1 MEQMEEVTAREAA
14 RILKVNLQ
22 FLYQLIW
29 SGKIEGKKVKAPGRL
44 RRQSWRRGARRGK
57 CDAEE
62 IHRHAHPSRACERS
76 LGLTAYH
83 PQLG

>member
-29 SGKIEGKKVKAPGRL
+29 SGKIEGKKVEGTWRIPKAVVEA
-44 RRQSWRRGARRGK
+44 RRQ
-57 CDAEE
+57 
-62 IHRHAHPSRACERS
+62 EREV
-76 LGLTAYH
+76 
-83 PQLG
+83 

>member
-29 SGKIEGKKVKAPGRL
+29 SGKIAGRKVEGTWRIPKAVVEA
-44 RRQSWRRGARRGK
+44 RRQ
-57 CDAEE
+57 
-62 IHRHAHPSRACERS
+62 ERE
-76 LGLTAYH
+76 A
-83 PQLG
+83 